1 MPLRRICRLMPARR
15 ATSSPIGRSTSFPR
29 RVASANVKD
38 GLAGEFAVD
47 EAPADRADLVPG
59 RLDGDLRSQF
69 LRLDQLGEEP
79 QADAGALDAHQL
91 VEQREAIKLHTA
103 GAEKVAAL
111 EGRGRPFGDAERYAG
126 AVRLQHAER
135 RAEG

>member
-1 MPLRRICRLMPARR
+1 MPSRDPCPL
-15 ATSSPIGRSTSFPR
+15 PR
-29 RVASANVKD
+29 RLISADVQD

-47 EAPADRADLVPG
+47 EAPGDRADLVPR
-59 RLDGDLRSQF
+59 RLDRDLRSQF

-103 GAEKVAAL
+103 GAEEIAAP
-111 EGRGRPFGDAERYAG
+111 EGRRRPFGDAERYAG
-126 AVRLQHAER
+126 AVRPQHAVP
-135 RAEG
+135 RAEGSSADRPDEQ